1 MILGRSVNIR
11 KKKLNAVQEKIKQKN
26 SFNRSIILNDFLD
39 SFDETVA
46 ISEILLTYDNDYIVT
61 DMNKEL
67 IKTLMIKQHELC
79 NLYNAMNDEIG
90 RDIPKTNSVIS
101 RRDRRK

>member
-1 MILGRSVNIR
+1 MLERSVNIR

>member
-1 MILGRSVNIR
+1 MLERSVNIR
-11 KKKLNAVQEKIKQKN
+11 NKKLNAVQEKIKQKN

-90 RDIPKTNSVIS
+90 REIPKINSVIS

>member
-1 MILGRSVNIR
+1 MLERSVNIR
-11 KKKLNAVQEKIKQKN
+11 NKKLNAVQEKIKQKN

-79 NLYNAMNDEIG
+79 NLYNVMNEEIG
-90 RDIPKTNSVIS
+90 REIPKINSVIS